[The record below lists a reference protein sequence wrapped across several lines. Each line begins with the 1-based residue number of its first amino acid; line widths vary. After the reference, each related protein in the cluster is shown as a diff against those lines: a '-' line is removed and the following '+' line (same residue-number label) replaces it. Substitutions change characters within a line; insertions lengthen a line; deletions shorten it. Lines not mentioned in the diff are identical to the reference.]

1 MNAVPLAAHG
11 QGEFQSGY
19 VGPNPCHAR
28 LSNKVLGM
36 NVPTFQPCQF
46 GLERCLF
53 PQIDN
58 DKALQVGQFARTLGP
73 LGHGWTLA
81 PGPAPFN
88 PGQISNFTGAHG
100 AALVQF
106 DLGL

>member
-1 MNAVPLAAHG
+1 MNAIPLAAHG

-46 GLERCLF
+46 GLERCLS

-58 DKALQVGQFARTLGP
+58 DKALQVSQGAGTLKL
-73 LGHGWTLA
+73 LGHAQTVA
-81 PGPAPFN
+81 PGPEPFN
-88 PGQISNFTGAHG
+88 PCCRSS
-100 AALVQF
+100 V
-106 DLGL
+106 